1 LTEHIFHDRLLRLYY
16 QDEAMVL
23 EHRVRQAF
31 AGITDLMA
39 KFCEEQ
45 TGMLTAA
52 ARMLA
57 AAFREGH
64 TVLLFGNGGSA
75 ADAQHLAAE
84 FVNRFQVER
93 PPLAAIALTTD
104 TSILTAVGNDY
115 DFQEVFV
122 KQIQALGKKGD
133 VAWGISTSGTSAN
146 VVRGLEAAT
155 KQGLQTLA
163 LTGRDGG
170 TMAQMA
176 DICLIVTSYETPRI
190 QEVHITI
197 GHILCDLVDF
207 LLFPDKFGDS

>member
-1 LTEHIFHDRLLRLYY
+1 
-16 QDEAMVL
+16 MVL
-23 EHRVRQAF
+23 EHRIRQAF
-31 AGITDLMA
+31 AGITQLLA
-39 KFCEEQ
+39 KLSEEQ
-45 TGMLTAA
+45 TEMLSAA

-57 AAFREGH
+57 AAFQEGH

-133 VAWGISTSGTSAN
+133 VAWGISTSGNSAN
-146 VVRGLEAAT
+146 VVRGLEAAR

-170 TMAQMA
+170 AMAGLA
-176 DICLIVTSYETPRI
+176 DIGLIVPSYETPRI

-207 LLFPDKFGDS
+207 LLFPDKFGDL